1 MRNRRIQNRVAIA
14 MAMLA
19 VLSCDVPRATADA
32 VDQRQTNWAGL
43 SAVVGQR
50 VRVLMPD
57 GARIEGK
64 ATGLEVDALAIEVT
78 KSSNRKAYP
87 KGRFLLSR
95 ATLRAVDV
103 LQPSSIHWRIICTAL
118 GGGIGYVAMRG
129 AINAAKSSS
138 TGGAVG
144 LGALGVG
151 LPVAGYLIGNAAD
164 RRIVTYVIVP

>member
-1 MRNRRIQNRVAIA
+1 MRNQGAIG

-19 VLSCDVPRATADA
+19 VMAWGVPRARAGA
-32 VDQRQTNWAGL
+32 VDERQTDWAGL

-57 GARIEGK
+57 GARVEGK
-64 ATGLEVDALAIEVT
+64 ATGLEVDALAIEVA

-87 KGRFLLSR
+87 KGRFLASR

-103 LQPSSIHWRIICTAL
+103 VQSSTKHWRILCTVL
-118 GGGIGYVAMRG
+118 GGAIGYVALRG
-129 AINAAKSSS
+129 AINLVKSSN
-138 TGGAVG
+138 TGAAAGF
-144 LGALGVG
+144 GALGVG

-164 RRIVTYVIVP
+164 RRIVTWVIVP

>member
-1 MRNRRIQNRVAIA
+1 MRNRSAIG

-19 VLSCDVPRATADA
+19 LLIWGTPREAAAA
-32 VDQRQTNWAGL
+32 VDERQTNWAGL
-43 SAVVGQR
+43 SVVVGQR

-64 ATGLEVDALAIEVT
+64 ATGLEVDALAIEVAKT
-78 KSSNRKAYP
+78 SNRRAYP
-87 KGRFLLSR
+87 KGRFLASR

-103 LQPSSIHWRIICTAL
+103 VQPSTKYWRIVCTAL
-118 GGGIGYVAMRG
+118 GGAIGYVALRG
-129 AINAAKSSS
+129 AINAAKASE
-138 TGGAVG
+138 TGGEVG

>member
-1 MRNRRIQNRVAIA
+1 MRNQSAIGIA
-14 MAMLA
+14 ILA
-19 VLSCDVPRATADA
+19 LLAWGVPRARAGS
-32 VDQRQTNWAGL
+32 VDERQTNWEGL
-43 SAVVGQR
+43 SVVVGQR

-64 ATGLEVDALAIEVT
+64 ATGLEVDALAIEVA

-87 KGRFLLSR
+87 KGRFLVSR

-103 LQPSSIHWRIICTAL
+103 VQPSTKHWRIICTAL
-118 GGGIGYVAMRG
+118 GGGIGYVAMRV
-129 AINAAKSSS
+129 AINLGKSSKI
-138 TGGAVG
+138 GAAG

-151 LPVAGYLIGNAAD
+151 LPVAGYFIGNAAD

>member
-1 MRNRRIQNRVAIA
+1 MRNRSAIG

-19 VLSCDVPRATADA
+19 LLAWSAPRAAAGT
-32 VDQRQTNWAGL
+32 VDERQTNWAGL
-43 SAVVGQR
+43 RVVVGQR

-57 GARIEGK
+57 GKWIEGK
-64 ATGLEVDALAIEVT
+64 ATGLEVDALAIEVAR
-78 KSSNRKAYP
+78 SSNRKAYP
-87 KGRFLLSR
+87 KGRLLVSR
-95 ATLRAVDV
+95 ANLRAVDV
-103 LQPSSIHWRIICTAL
+103 VQPSTTYWRIIGTVL

-129 AINAAKSSS
+129 AINEAKASA
-138 TGGAVG
+138 TGGEVG

>member
-1 MRNRRIQNRVAIA
+1 MRNQGAIG
-14 MAMLA
+14 MAILA
-19 VLSCDVPRATADA
+19 VMAWGVPRAASGA
-32 VDQRQTNWAGL
+32 VDERQTNWAGL
-43 SAVVGQR
+43 SVVVGQR

-64 ATGLEVDALAIEVT
+64 ATGLEVDALAIEVA

-87 KGRFLLSR
+87 KGRFLASR

-103 LQPSSIHWRIICTAL
+103 VQPSTKWWRIVCTAL
-118 GGGIGYVAMRG
+118 GGGIGYVALRG
-129 AINAAKSSS
+129 ARNAAKSSS
-138 TGGAVG
+138 TGLAAG

>member
-1 MRNRRIQNRVAIA
+1 

-19 VLSCDVPRATADA
+19 VLACGAPSPAAGA
-32 VDQRQTNWAGL
+32 VDERQTNWAGL
-43 SAVVGQR
+43 SVVVGQR

-64 ATGLEVDALAIEVT
+64 ATGLEVDALAIEVA

-87 KGRFLLSR
+87 KGRFLAPR

-103 LQPSSIHWRIICTAL
+103 VQPSTIHWRIICTAL
-118 GGGIGYVAMRG
+118 GGGIGYLALRG
-129 AINAAKSSS
+129 AINLAKSSN
-138 TGGAVG
+138 TGAAAGF
-144 LGALGVG
+144 GALGVG

>member
-1 MRNRRIQNRVAIA
+1 MRNQGAIG
-14 MAMLA
+14 MVMLA
-19 VLSCDVPRATADA
+19 ALAWGAPRATAGA
-32 VDQRQTNWAGL
+32 VDERQTNWAGL
-43 SAVVGQR
+43 AVVVGQR

-57 GARIEGK
+57 GARLEGK
-64 ATGLEVDALAIEVT
+64 ATGLEVDALAVEVQ

-87 KGRFLLSR
+87 KGRFLASR

-103 LQPSSIHWRIICTAL
+103 VQPSSKHWRILGTAL
-118 GGGIGYVAMRG
+118 GAGIGYVALRG
-129 AINAAKSSS
+129 AINAAKASN
-138 TGGAVG
+138 TGTATG

>member
-1 MRNRRIQNRVAIA
+1 MWNRRIRKQVAIA

-19 VLSCDVPRATADA
+19 VLSWDMPRATAAA
-32 VDQRQTNWAGL
+32 VDQRQTDWAGL
-43 SAVVGQR
+43 SAVVGKR

-64 ATGLEVDALAIEVT
+64 ATGLEVDALAIEVS

-87 KGRFLLSR
+87 QGRFLVPR

-103 LQPSSIHWRIICTAL
+103 VQPSTIHWRIICTAL

-129 AINAAKSSS
+129 AINEAKSSS
-138 TGGAVG
+138 TGGATL

-151 LPVAGYLIGNAAD
+151 LPVAGYFIGNAAD

>member
-1 MRNRRIQNRVAIA
+1 MRNRRIRNQVAIA

-19 VLSCDVPRATADA
+19 VLVWGVPRAAAA
-32 VDQRQTNWAGL
+32 VDQRQTDWAGL
-43 SAVVGQR
+43 SVVVGQR
-50 VRVLMPD
+50 VRVVMPD

-64 ATGLEVDALAIEVT
+64 ATGLEVDALAIEVA

-87 KGRFLLSR
+87 KGRFLVSR

-103 LQPSSIHWRIICTAL
+103 VQPSTIHWRIICTGL
-118 GGGIGYVAMRG
+118 GGGIGYVAIRG
-129 AINAAKSSS
+129 AINEAKSSS
-138 TGGAVG
+138 IGAAG

-151 LPVAGYLIGNAAD
+151 LPVAGYVMGNAAD